1 MFELRLLALGGLL
14 LASSSTVCAGESRG
28 PADCF
33 PLPDLAVMHQIGN
46 AVRAAYPYDLDPKS
60 PEAVKAADRI
70 MVVDRQNTARLSL
83 WLQRCGWPDA
93 RSVGEATEGV
103 VWSLVQHADQNRP
116 FQQVAV
122 SLLKRQ
128 VLRGGAPAVHL
139 AYLEDRIAIGMGQP
153 QRYGTQLEMNGACSV
168 EPLPVDSPSK
178 VEVRRKEV
186 GMEPLAVYLAQVR
199 NTLLPANCSA
209 TGRTVQ

>member
-1 MFELRLLALGGLL
+1 
-14 LASSSTVCAGESRG
+14 
-28 PADCF
+28 
-33 PLPDLAVMHQIGN
+33 MHQIGE
-46 AVRAAYPYDLDPKS
+46 AVRAAYPHDLDTKS
-60 PEAVKAADRI
+60 PEAIKAADRI
-70 MVVDRQNTARLSL
+70 MVVDRQNTARLSP

-93 RSVGEATEGV
+93 RSVGEAMEGM

-116 FQQVAV
+116 FQRL
-122 SLLKRQ
+122 SIRLLKRQ

-139 AYLEDRIAIGMGQP
+139 AYLEDRVAISMGQP

-168 EPLPVDSPSK
+168 ELLPVDSPNK

-186 GMEPLAVYLAQVR
+186 GLEPLAVYLAQVR

-209 TGRTVQ
+209 TGRMVQ